1 MWTTILVLA
10 LALNFEPLRIGL
22 VPVLLSREHP
32 TRQLAAYLAATTT
45 VALAFGLFTV
55 TTANHA
61 LVAHSGVGAAVQ
73 IGVGVLAVL
82 IAAGMAIRR
91 ALARAPATAEID
103 RPALEPTPPS
113 RAEKHLDKVRRLLDR
128 GQSPWVAGMVGASLG
143 LPSVDYLAMLA
154 VIATSGKGLPEKY
167 AGVAVF
173 LVLGSLVVWIP
184 LIGCLLAPEKTLD
197 RAQRFRT
204 WATSRSVYEYAA
216 ALCLAGLLMIGLG
229 VKNLLL

>member
-1 MWTTILVLA
+1 MWTTLLVLA

-32 TRQLAAYLAATTT
+32 ARQLGAYLAATTA
-45 VALAFGLFTV
+45 VALTFGLFAV
-55 TTANHA
+55 TTASHA
-61 LVAHSGVGAAVQ
+61 LVAHSGTGAAVQ
-73 IGVGVLAVL
+73 IGVGILAVL
-82 IAAGMAIRR
+82 IAAGMSIRR
-91 ALARAPATAEID
+91 ALVRVPDST
-103 RPALEPTPPS
+103 PMVLEPAPPS
-113 RAEKHLDKVRRLLDR
+113 RVEKHLERIRRLLDR
-128 GQSPWVAGMVGASLG
+128 GQSPWVAGMVGAGLG

-173 LVLGSLVVWIP
+173 LIVGSLVVWIP
-184 LIGCLLAPEKTLD
+184 LLGCLLAPGQTLD

>member
-22 VPVLLSREHP
+22 VPVLLSRESP
-32 TRQLAAYLAATTT
+32 ARQLGAYLAATTA
-45 VALAFGLFTV
+45 VALAFGLFAV
-55 TTANHA
+55 TTANRA

-82 IAAGMAIRR
+82 IAAGMALRR
-91 ALARAPATAEID
+91 ALVRVPAPSGAD
-103 RPALEPTPPS
+103 QPALEPAPPS
-113 RAEKHLDKVRRLLDR
+113 RVEKNLDKVRRLLDR
-128 GQSPWVAGMVGASLG
+128 GQSPWVAGMVGAGLG

-167 AGVAVF
+167 AGVAIF
-173 LVLGSLVVWIP
+173 LVVGSLVVWIP
-184 LIGCLLAPEKTLD
+184 LLGCLLAPERTLE

-204 WATSRSVYEYAA
+204 WATSRSVYQYAA
-216 ALCLAGLLMIGLG
+216 ALCLAGLLMVGLG
-229 VKNLLL
+229 LKSLLL

>member
-32 TRQLAAYLAATTT
+32 ERQLGAYLAATTV
-45 VALAFGLFTV
+45 VALSFGLFAV

-61 LVAHSGVGAAVQ
+61 LVAHSGTGAAVQ

-82 IAAGMAIRR
+82 IAAGMALRR
-91 ALARAPATAEID
+91 AFVPVTAPANSGE
-103 RPALEPTPPS
+103 PALEPAPPS
-113 RAEKHLDKVRRLLDR
+113 RVEKNLDKVRRLLDR
-128 GQSPWVAGMVGASLG
+128 GQSPWVAGVVGASLG

-184 LIGCLLAPEKTLD
+184 LLGCLLAPERTLD

-204 WATSRSVYEYAA
+204 WATSRSVYQYAA
-216 ALCLAGLLMIGLG
+216 TLCLAGLLMIGLG